1 MLHFHMI
8 KRLFLY
14 FIFISVFMGILNAN
28 ILQDAID
35 NAPAGATLK
44 LPSGIY
50 AGNIVI
56 SKPLSIIGKDKNV
69 IIKGEGKGT
78 VITVNSSHVVLKN
91 LHIQNSGSRMENL
104 DSGIELHHV
113 KDCEVIHCC
122 ITDTLYGIDMNM
134 VEDSTVSNNYIRS
147 QKNDISL
154 RGDAL
159 KIWYAKNN
167 LIQNNTIEFTR
178 DVTLTY
184 AHHNTIENNTF
195 LHNRFGLHF
204 SMSHNNTI
212 RNNTF
217 KYNSVGILLMG
228 VKDINV
234 SGNTI
239 LSSKGAAGIAVVADK
254 VSNFHF
260 EDNIVKYNAKALYID
275 TKGAERGKQR
285 FIKNNLLSHN
295 GEALH
300 FHASIKNNVITHN
313 RIIGNMDDVVKDTRD
328 GYKGD
333 NTIEYNYWDRYEGFD
348 KNQDNI
354 GDTTHKNFIYAD
366 QLWQYDH
373 RVKFFYGTPIMS
385 IINFLAE
392 VAPFIKPV
400 LLLEDTKPL
409 INLQDHKAHQ

>member
-1 MLHFHMI
+1 MI
-8 KRLFLY
+8 KFLLLLFSFTVL
-14 FIFISVFMGILNAN
+14 SSAN
-28 ILQDAID
+28 ILQESID
-35 NAPAGATLK
+35 KAPAGAILK

-56 SKPLSIIGKDKNV
+56 SKPLSIIGKEKNV

-78 VITVNSSHVVLKN
+78 VITVNSSHVILKN
-91 LHIQNSGSRMENL
+91 LQIQNSGGRMENL
-104 DSGIELHHV
+104 DSGIELHHI
-113 KDCEVIHCC
+113 KACEVSHCR
-122 ITDTLYGIDMNM
+122 ITNVLYGIDMNM
-134 VEDSTVSNNYIRS
+134 VEDSIISNNIIQS
-147 QKNDISL
+147 KKNDISL

-159 KIWYAKNN
+159 N
-167 LIQNNTIEFTR
+167 
-178 DVTLTY
+178 
-184 AHHNTIENNTF
+184 AHNNTIENNTF
-195 LHNRFGLHF
+195 LHNRFGLHL

-212 RNNTF
+212 KNNTF
-217 KYNSVGILLMG
+217 KYNSVAILLMG

-234 SGNTI
+234 TGNTI

-260 EDNIVKYNAKALYID
+260 ENNTLKYNAKALYID

-285 FIKNNLLSHN
+285 FIKNNLISHN

-313 RIIGNMDDVVKDTRD
+313 TIIGNMDDVVKDTRD

-333 NTIEYNYWDRYEGFD
+333 NIIEYNYWDRYEGFD
-348 KNQDNI
+348 KNRDNI
-354 GDTTHKNFIYAD
+354 GDTPHQNFIYAD

-409 INLQDHKAHQ
+409 INLQENSTHQ